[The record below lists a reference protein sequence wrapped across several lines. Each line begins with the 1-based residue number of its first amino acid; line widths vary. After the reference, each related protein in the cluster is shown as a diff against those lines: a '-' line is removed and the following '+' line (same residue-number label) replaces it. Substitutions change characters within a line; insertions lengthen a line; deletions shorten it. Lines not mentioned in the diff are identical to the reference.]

1 MPCPVFGSLVSSGIS
16 DGAFESF
23 WWWFFYTMFLLVFPL
38 SILIL
43 IYIDCKELIPEIQD
57 QVVVIFPYRP
67 DGSQNVHT
75 EIAVTLTEIKLELF
89 I

>member
-1 MPCPVFGSLVSSGIS
+1 
-16 DGAFESF
+16 
-23 WWWFFYTMFLLVFPL
+23 MFLLVFPL

-43 IYIDCKELIPEIQD
+43 IYIDCKGLIPEIQD
-57 QVVVIFPYRP
+57 QVVVIFHYRP

-75 EIAVTLTEIKLELF
+75 EIAVILTEIKLELF